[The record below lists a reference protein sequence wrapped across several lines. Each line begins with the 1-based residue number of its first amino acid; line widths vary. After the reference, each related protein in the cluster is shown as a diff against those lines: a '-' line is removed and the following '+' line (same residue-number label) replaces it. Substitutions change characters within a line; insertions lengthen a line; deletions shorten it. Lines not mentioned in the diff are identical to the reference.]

1 MTPQQAQ
8 SKFEN
13 QKIAYTK
20 KLIKKAQGMKWG
32 TVDTLWAFRNAA
44 NYAEKWVR
52 TFENKKK
59 INTMNTLFNRAN
71 YLAKVDIEW
80 KAWECKEAN
89 RILTE
94 RENASKLYRQMTA

>member
-20 KLIKKAQGMKWG
+20 KLIKKAQSMKWG

-44 NYAEKWVR
+44 NYADKWVR
-52 TFENKKK
+52 TFSDKKK
-59 INTMNTLFNRAN
+59 INTMNTLSNRAN

-80 KAWECKEAN
+80 REWECREAAKK
-89 RILTE
+89 LAQ
-94 RENASKLYRQMTA
+94 RENAAKFYRQMTA